1 MLPVQEFMRT
11 AAAGGVVLVLA
22 ALVALAWANSPWSDT
37 YHHLLELPITFTLGD
52 FTLGG
57 SLHFWINDALM
68 VSFFFL
74 VGLEI
79 KRELTVGE
87 LDSVRKALLPAIA
100 AAGGMVVPALA
111 FVLLAPDPGDRV
123 GWAVPMATDIAFALG
138 VASLL
143 GPRVPLGLKAFL
155 LALAIFDDIGATVVI
170 ALFYGDALHLA
181 PLGVALALLGVTVV
195 MARLGVRSIPSYCVI
210 GAVAWLATYA
220 SGVHPVLIGVAIG
233 LITPWESWSP
243 PDEFARTAA
252 DVVAD
257 LRAGAEARA
266 PRIERLLHMRE
277 QLERAIPPLDRLE
290 HGLNAWVAF
299 LVVPVFALANAG
311 VDLRGDALASA
322 TASPITWGVVTGLV
336 LGKPVG
342 IVVATWLA
350 LRLGAQFPA
359 GVGWRGVIGV
369 GFLAGIGFT
378 VAIFVADL
386 AYAEEARLAA
396 AKVGIFTASLLAG
409 VAGYLLLRF
418 VGVEI
423 RQPQGRLD

>member
-1 MLPVQEFMRT
+1 MLPIQEFMRT
-11 AAAGGVVLVLA
+11 EAAGGVVLVLA
-22 ALVALAWANSPWSDT
+22 ALVALAWANSPWSDA
-37 YHHLLELPITFTLGD
+37 YRRLFEMPLVLTFGGVE
-52 FTLGG
+52 LGG

-87 LDSVRKALLPAIA
+87 LNSVRQAMLPAIA

-111 FVLLAPDPGDRV
+111 FVLLAPEPGDRG

-170 ALFYGDALHLA
+170 ALFYGGALHLA
-181 PLGVALALLGVTVV
+181 PLGVALALLGVIAA

-210 GAVAWLATYA
+210 GAAAWLATYA

-233 LITPWESWSP
+233 LITPWESWNP
-243 PDEFARTAA
+243 HDEFARTAA
-252 DVVAD
+252 DVAAD
-257 LRAGAEARA
+257 LRAGAEERA
-266 PRIERLLHMRE
+266 PRIERLLHMRQ

-311 VDLRGDALASA
+311 VDLRGDALAGA
-322 TASPITWGVVTGLV
+322 TSSPIAWGVAAGLV
-336 LGKPVG
+336 LGKPIG
-342 IVVATWLA
+342 IVVTCWLA

-359 GVGWRGVIGV
+359 GVGWRGIVSV

-386 AYAEEARLAA
+386 AYTEEARLAA

-409 VAGYLLLRF
+409 GIGYLLLRF
-418 VGVEI
+418 VGVEVP
-423 RQPQGRLD
+423 QPERRLD